1 MASANTVAAKRGT
14 RRGEAVAKTD
24 VSENGGIEAI
34 SISNLNQ
41 LYQAQPNENLTE
53 VRVKFSN

>member
-1 MASANTVAAKRGT
+1 MAAKRGT

-24 VSENGGIEAI
+24 VSENGGREVI
-34 SISNLNQ
+34 SITNHNQ

-53 VRVKFSN
+53 GRVKFSN

>member
-24 VSENGGIEAI
+24 VSENGGREVI
-34 SISNLNQ
+34 SISNHNQ
-41 LYQAQPNENLTE
+41 LYQVQPNENLTE
-53 VRVKFSN
+53 GRVKFSN